1 MEGINEKKENLSR
14 IILYVVLDPTD
25 KKLIG
30 ETTK

>member
-1 MEGINEKKENLSR
+1 MRKKENLSR
-14 IILYVVLDPTD
+14 IILYVALDPTD